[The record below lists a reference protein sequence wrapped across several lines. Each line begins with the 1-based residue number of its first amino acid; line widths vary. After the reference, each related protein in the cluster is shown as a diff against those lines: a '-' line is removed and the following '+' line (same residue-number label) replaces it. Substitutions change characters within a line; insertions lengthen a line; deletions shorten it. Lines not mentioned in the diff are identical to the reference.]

1 MTELEMAKTTNISGE
16 IRKRRWSWIGH
27 IIRKDPADNCAV
39 VLGWMPEGR
48 RKRGRPKTTW

>member
-16 IRKRRWSWIGH
+16 IRKRRWNWIGH

-39 VLGWMPEGR
+39 ALGWMHEGR